1 MALTDDP
8 GITARDDQIRISE
21 YGVSESVAKFNPRLD
36 IASSYSRSSL
46 ESEIEFY
53 NPLTAGP
60 ERISLFPEDRYN
72 LGITLSHNF
81 FTFGKRSALKNA
93 AKLGIDISRL
103 EKQEYMRFLYDKLTR
118 IFLKSLLARDNMT
131 IQKND
136 VSRAQRKLEIVRA
149 KISEGL
155 ASDYDSI
162 RAELL
167 VSRYESDLNMSEG
180 EYATARA
187 ELKALI
193 NMAQTDEI
201 MPVGDLRAFEIAV
214 PETPDAD
221 IRDNIDILKLEKS
234 IAIQGELVKY
244 HKRTFYPNLTYSAS
258 YNWQNGYQPDLDKL
272 KDYWMVG
279 LSLSMNLFDG
289 GGRRSGIGKA
299 RYESGRAGNLI
310 SDLVSRI
317 KADVKS
323 SQSEVATAE
332 DEIRLAQKR
341 LELAEKGLE
350 IAEARYREG
359 FLSISDLLDS
369 ELEQAKAEIG
379 LNLSFYRLL
388 LARLN
393 LKAAAGYY
401 PEIDNIP
408 Y

>member
-1 MALTDDP
+1 M
-8 GITARDDQIRISE
+8 
-21 YGVSESVAKFNPRLD
+21 
-36 IASSYSRSSL
+36 
-46 ESEIEFY
+46 
-53 NPLTAGP
+53 
-60 ERISLFPEDRYN
+60 
-72 LGITLSHNF
+72 
-81 FTFGKRSALKNA
+81 
-93 AKLGIDISRL
+93 
-103 EKQEYMRFLYDKLTR
+103 
-118 IFLKSLLARDNMT
+118 KSLLARDNMT
-131 IQKND
+131 IQRNN
-136 VSRAQRKLEIVRA
+136 VFRARRKLEIVKA
-149 KISEGL
+149 KISQGL

-167 VSRYESDLNMSEG
+167 VSRYESDLNMTEG
-180 EYATARA
+180 EYARARA

-193 NMAQTDEI
+193 NIQQSGEI
-201 MPVGDLRAFEIAV
+201 MPVGDLRAFDIAV
-214 PETPDAD
+214 PESLDVD

-234 IAIQGELVKY
+234 IEIQGELVRY

-279 LSLSMNLFDG
+279 LSLNMNLFDG

-299 RYESGRAGNLI
+299 RHESGRAGNLI

-317 KADVKS
+317 RADVKS
-323 SQSEVATAE
+323 SRSEIATAE
-332 DEIRLAQKR
+332 DEISLARKR

-359 FLSISDLLDS
+359 YLSISDLLDS
-369 ELEQAKAEIG
+369 ELEQAEAEIG
-379 LNLSFYRLL
+379 LNLSYYRLL